1 MFGRI
6 APGAAAGLVLAG
18 MVLVAGGCRSTGR
31 GEAGGGPATQAVAC
45 TQCQTTWVKVPQTSK
60 GRIVGYSVAKKM
72 VCPECRSAVENF
84 FATGKLKHTCS
95 LCASSL
101 MTCDAH

>member
-1 MFGRI
+1 MTPQRQSALG
-6 APGAAAGLVLAG
+6 GLVLAAG
-18 MVLVAGGCRSTGR
+18 VLLGGGCQSTGR
-31 GEAGGGPATQAVAC
+31 GDAAAGPATQAVAC

-60 GRIVGYSVAKKM
+60 GRIVGYSMAKKM

-95 LCASSL
+95 ICGQSL
-101 MTCDAH
+101 MTCEVH